1 MLLSSDEHPDA
12 YELRL
17 FMGFDRERIT
27 DPDVAAETGEK
38 RETKNASL
46 HFYSRKSGRL
56 IKSEPDARH
65 MLGLST
71 GSSFYGSA
79 LTIII
84 DDVGGHLPLHPT
96 KQDISFGQQNKGAIH
111 EENLF
116 AWVGAGEFV
125 NTICIFLFRIS
136 A

>member
-1 MLLSSDEHPDA
+1 MLRQRQARKGKLKCLTSFLQQEVWP
-12 YELRL
+12 
-17 FMGFDRERIT
+17 T
-27 DPDVAAETGEK
+27 DQ
-38 RETKNASL
+38 
-46 HFYSRKSGRL
+46 
-56 IKSEPDARH
+56 SESDARH

-71 GSSFYGSA
+71 GSSFYASA
-79 LTIII
+79 LTVII

-125 NTICIFLFRIS
+125 RISIYIFLV
-136 A
+136 

>member
-1 MLLSSDEHPDA
+1 
-12 YELRL
+12 
-17 FMGFDRERIT
+17 MGFDRERIT
-27 DPDVAAETGEK
+27 NPDVEAETGEK

-71 GSSFYGSA
+71 GSSFYASA
-79 LTIII
+79 LTVII

-125 NTICIFLFRIS
+125 RIS
-136 A
+136 IYFSCLGFQRNSSSFNC